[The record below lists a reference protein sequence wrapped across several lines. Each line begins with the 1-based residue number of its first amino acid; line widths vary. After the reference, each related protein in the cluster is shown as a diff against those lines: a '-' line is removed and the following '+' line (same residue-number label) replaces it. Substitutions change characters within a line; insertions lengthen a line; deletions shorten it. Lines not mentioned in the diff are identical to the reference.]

1 MDGMT
6 LGSVHTGTTRIGT
19 AAIMVM
25 DISVAAECTD
35 IMASFRQGLPECL
48 PEAAPAQVSRA
59 LPITLPEGLPWQALQ
74 LQARQARHI

>member
-48 PEAAPAQVSRA
+48 PEAVPAQV
-59 LPITLPEGLPWQALQ
+59 
-74 LQARQARHI
+74 

>member
-6 LGSVHTGTTRIGT
+6 LGTAHTGTARTGT
-19 AAIMVM
+19 AAIMDT

-48 PEAAPAQVSRA
+48 PEAAPAQV
-59 LPITLPEGLPWQALQ
+59 
-74 LQARQARHI
+74 